1 MASNCTRFLSSV
13 PKQKQYKQLF
23 RFFHKSKSCTYIN
36 SGINYSKRKL
46 YINEHQRFYQAN
58 KRLTAQNTLNIRNYS
73 VSATGF
79 NDYEA
84 EKKNFK
90 IVAPEF
96 FNFSEDVIEK
106 WAHAEL
112 VINL

>member
-1 MASNCTRFLSSV
+1 MASNGTRFLSSV

-46 YINEHQRFYQAN
+46 YIYEHQRVYQVN
-58 KRLTAQNTLNIRNYS
+58 NLLTTQDTLNIRNY
-73 VSATGF
+73 SATGF

-112 VINL
+112 VIHL